1 MRLKIPCKLHKDCF
15 ALTNGTCVCLS
26 DNRFKG
32 KECPFYK
39 SKAQNDRENART
51 SQYLVSIG
59 RADLVE
65 QYRGKSVYA

>member
-15 ALTNGTCVCLS
+15 ALMDGTCICLS

-32 KECPFYK
+32 NKCPFYK